1 MDYFKNWRHAVVY
14 KISAESAGTEQN
26 FPNIAPARQAC
37 ISIKGE
43 NDTKALGK
51 NDTLSVM
58 MLQSVKTTAKLCIS
72 V

>member
-1 MDYFKNWRHAVVY
+1 MPWCTKFQLKVL
-14 KISAESAGTEQN
+14 EQN
-26 FPNIAPARQAC
+26 RTFQTSHQPGRPVFPRQFLC
-37 ISIKGE
+37 TGTTKGE